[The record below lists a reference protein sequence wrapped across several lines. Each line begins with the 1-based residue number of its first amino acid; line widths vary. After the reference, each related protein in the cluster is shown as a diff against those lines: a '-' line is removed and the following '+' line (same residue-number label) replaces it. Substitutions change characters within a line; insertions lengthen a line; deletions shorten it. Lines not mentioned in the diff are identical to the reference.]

1 MFGRPFYSAGAV
13 RVVGSDR
20 YHYRHVSFAHWATL
34 YGLNGYIELKKNRRK
49 FRTFRSHEELEA
61 FFKSLPEEKQ

>member
-1 MFGRPFYSAGAV
+1 MFGGPFYSAGAV

-20 YHYRHVSFAHWATL
+20 CHYRHVSFAHWVNL
-34 YGLNGYIELKKNRRK
+34 SRNNNYIELKKNRRK